1 MRDILKLTLELTLIA
16 AISAGLLAFV
26 STRTKPARER
36 AAEARR
42 LDAVR
47 RVLHIA
53 DGETF
58 RYDEAREVYLVEKD
72 GRVAK
77 VAVESSSPH
86 GYGGIVK
93 IVVAADV
100 SGSIIDFAVVEASE
114 TPGLGAKIAGEGFV
128 SGLRGKT
135 LDADWRVRQD
145 GGDIDA
151 VTSAT
156 ISSRAAC
163 EAVSA
168 ALPRLRAATGCAQT
182 DQGK

>member
-36 AAEARR
+36 AAETRR

-53 DGETF
+53 EGETF
-58 RYDEAREVYLVEKD
+58 RYDEARAVYLVEKN
-72 GRVAK
+72 GHAVK
-77 VAVESSSPH
+77 VAAESVSQH
-86 GYGGIVK
+86 GYGGAVK
-93 IVVAADV
+93 IVVAADA
-100 SGSIIDFAVVEASE
+100 SGTILDFAVVEASE
-114 TPGLGAKIAGEGFV
+114 TPGLGAKIAGEGFI

-135 LDADWRVRQD
+135 LDSDWRVRRD
-145 GGDIDA
+145 GGEIDA

-163 EAVSA
+163 EAVLA
-168 ALPRLRAATGCAQT
+168 AIPRLKASFSAQ
-182 DQGK
+182 

>member
-26 STRTKPARER
+26 STRTKAARER

-47 RVLHIA
+47 KVLHIA

-58 RYDEAREVYLVEKD
+58 RYDEAREVYLVERD
-72 GRVAK
+72 GHVAK
-77 VAVESSSPH
+77 AAAESVSTH
-86 GYGGIVK
+86 GYGGAVRIV
-93 IVVAADV
+93 ASADV
-100 SGSIIDFAVVEASE
+100 SGTILDFAVVEASE
-114 TPGLGAKIAGEGFV
+114 TPGLGAKISGEGFI

-135 LDADWRVRQD
+135 LDSDWRVRRD
-145 GGDIDA
+145 GGEIDA

-163 EAVSA
+163 EAVAA
-168 ALPRLRAATGCAQT
+168 ALPRLRAALADGR
-182 DQGK
+182 

>member
-36 AAEARR
+36 AAEMKR

-47 RVLHIA
+47 KVLHIEKDEA
-53 DGETF
+53 F
-58 RYDEAREVYLVEKD
+58 RYDEARDVYLVEKD
-72 GRVAK
+72 GHAVK
-77 VAVESSSPH
+77 VAAESVSQH
-86 GYGGIVK
+86 GYGGAVR
-93 IVVAADV
+93 IVVAADA
-100 SGSIIDFAVVEASE
+100 SGTILDFAVVEASE
-114 TPGLGAKIAGEGFV
+114 TPGLGAKIAGEGFI

-135 LDADWRVRQD
+135 LDSDWRVRRD
-145 GGDIDA
+145 GGEIDA

-163 EAVSA
+163 EAVLA
-168 ALPRLRAATGCAQT
+168 AIPRIKASLNAQ
-182 DQGK
+182 

>member
-36 AAEARR
+36 AAEAKR

-53 DGETF
+53 AGETF
-58 RYDEAREVYLVEKD
+58 RYDEARKGYLVEKD

-77 VAVESSSPH
+77 AAVESSSPH
-86 GYGGIVK
+86 GYGGTVK
-93 IVVAADV
+93 IVVAADA
-100 SGSIIDFAVVEASE
+100 SGSVIDFAVVEASE

-135 LDADWRVRQD
+135 LDSDWRVRQD

-163 EAVSA
+163 EAVSGA
-168 ALPRLRAATGCAQT
+168 IPRLKELLAP
-182 DQGK
+182 

>member
-36 AAEARR
+36 AAEAKR

-58 RYDEAREVYLVEKD
+58 RYDEAHDVFLVEKD

-77 VAVESSSPH
+77 AAVESSSQH
-86 GYGGIVK
+86 GYGGAVK
-93 IVVAADV
+93 IVVAADA

-114 TPGLGAKIAGEGFV
+114 TPGLGAKIASEGFV

-163 EAVSA
+163 EAVSGA
-168 ALPRLRAATGCAQT
+168 IPRL
-182 DQGK
+182 KELLVP

>member
-36 AAEARR
+36 AAEAKR

-47 RVLHIA
+47 KVLHIA

-58 RYDEAREVYLVEKD
+58 RYDESREVYLVEKN
-72 GRVAK
+72 GQVAK
-77 VAVESSSPH
+77 AAAESVSTH
-86 GYGGIVK
+86 GYGGPVK
-93 IVVAADV
+93 IVVAADS
-100 SGSIIDFAVVEASE
+100 SGTILDFAVVEASE
-114 TPGLGAKIAGEGFV
+114 TPGLGAKIAGEGFIA
-128 SGLRGKT
+128 GLRGKT
-135 LDADWRVRQD
+135 LDSDWRVRRD

-163 EAVSA
+163 EAISSA
-168 ALPRLRAATGCAQT
+168 IPRLRAAVGREDTRR
-182 DQGK
+182 

>member
-26 STRTKPARER
+26 SAKTRPARER
-36 AAEARR
+36 AAENRR

-47 RVLHIA
+47 KLLHFSE
-53 DGETF
+53 GETF
-58 RYDEAREVYLVEKD
+58 RHDDEHDAYLVEKD
-72 GRVAK
+72 GNLDK
-77 VAVESSSPH
+77 VAVESVSQH
-86 GYGGIVK
+86 GYGGPIR
-93 IVVAADV
+93 IVVAAEV
-100 SGSIIDFAVVEASE
+100 SGAIIDFAVVEASE
-114 TPGLGAKIAGEGFV
+114 TPGLGAKIAGEGFI

-135 LDADWRVRQD
+135 LDSDWRVRRD

-163 EAVSA
+163 EAVAA
-168 ALPRLRAATGCAQT
+168 ALPRLRAAVGRA
-182 DQGK
+182 DNR